1 MPSTIKTLVLASTAL
16 MLSYGGGIA
25 QTAQPAAAA
34 NPARTMQSN
43 PPSTAMLPSERGV
56 VGLSIRGPGDKTV
69 GKIDNVIVA
78 PEGKVKAFV
87 VDVGGILGVGGKD
100 VLVQVSD
107 INFADGDREAT
118 TVLSEDELKA
128 MPEYRTASS
137 SDSTSTSRSLP
148 PTPAGTPPSGAKQ

>member
-1 MPSTIKTLVLASTAL
+1 
-16 MLSYGGGIA
+16 
-25 QTAQPAAAA
+25 
-34 NPARTMQSN
+34 MQSN

-56 VGLSIRGPGDKTV
+56 VGLSIRGPGNKTV

-107 INFADGDREAT
+107 INFVEDDREAT

-128 MPEYRTASS
+128 MPEYRTASP
-137 SDSTSTSRSLP
+137 SDSGSTSRSLL
-148 PTPAGTPPSGAKQ
+148 PTLPAGTPATGTTPSSGAKQ